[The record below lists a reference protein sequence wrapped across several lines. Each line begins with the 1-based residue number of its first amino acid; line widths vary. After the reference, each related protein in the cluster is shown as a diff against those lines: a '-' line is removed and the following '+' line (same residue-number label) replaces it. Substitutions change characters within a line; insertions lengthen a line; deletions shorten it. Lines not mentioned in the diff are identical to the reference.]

1 MVKPH
6 LGKILALLT
15 ANLFHQPLDFREKLC
30 YFIINKKK
38 ETKLV
43 LYREEPLSHCS

>member
-15 ANLFHQPLDFREKLC
+15 ANLLHQPLDFREKLC